1 MLVTDVFP
9 FWARSVRVWTGVS
22 RAGRGVYRRRRAPPL
37 TGRRCLFR
45 QGEMIDRI
53 EYHVDQSVDYVGKA
67 MEDTKK
73 ALKYQRGARRVS
85 TVPLSRPVPP

>member
-1 MLVTDVFP
+1 
-9 FWARSVRVWTGVS
+9 
-22 RAGRGVYRRRRAPPL
+22 
-37 TGRRCLFR
+37 
-45 QGEMIDRI
+45 MIDRI

-85 TVPLSRPVPP
+85 TAPLPTPCCRATDVRPLPPLSVPLCPAAAAGATAG

>member
-1 MLVTDVFP
+1 
-9 FWARSVRVWTGVS
+9 
-22 RAGRGVYRRRRAPPL
+22 
-37 TGRRCLFR
+37 
-45 QGEMIDRI
+45 MIDRI

-85 TVPLSRPVPP
+85 TVLSSRLARPPD